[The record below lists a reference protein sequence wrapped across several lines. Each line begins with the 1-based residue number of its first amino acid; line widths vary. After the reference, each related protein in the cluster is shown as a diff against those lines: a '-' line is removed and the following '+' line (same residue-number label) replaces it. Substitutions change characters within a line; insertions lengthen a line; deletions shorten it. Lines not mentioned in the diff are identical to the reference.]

1 MASHSAA
8 ICAMLGSG
16 RPRKKELTIRN
27 VCARSAVVDVAVAA
41 GLVVAT
47 VILRGQAIAEWG
59 YLNPD
64 ETGLLVW
71 ARAALHSPVPFS
83 TWATGTLG
91 PYWPLFLAGLATL
104 GAPLTP
110 AFAHLLTAVLL
121 ALIAAALF
129 VAASRAIGRGPAL
142 VATLVWWL
150 PLATTF
156 AVGVPEAYNSLSTE
170 YLPVLLVVASALV
183 PREQLAARP
192 WLFAVLGV
200 LAGLAVG
207 AKFQVAP
214 LAVAF
219 AAAQVIVLRPSM
231 RRIVVSVLWWLA
243 GALLPVAAI
252 VLVIVASPATNWV
265 LVEQTFSFLGSYA
278 AGPSQVQRFALT
290 FGLLNSA
297 GGYILVALAVLI
309 WLGRHS
315 DKWSNVA
322 RVVLITGGLTAMLI
336 GGMGFPPYLILLFG
350 AGALAATMPVKP
362 DASLLPQRLSSRV
375 LAGALAMVAA
385 LVLATGYLTNSWR
398 PTSPRMALAAFSPD
412 SVHRNP
418 TMARA
423 CPPGS
428 RAMVWGWAAELY
440 IEQDWQMTSPYTNL
454 YGFAINPALKE
465 TAEPVVRAGIDRA
478 SCVVDTTDVKRIK
491 CPGERIEAPV
501 AECLPERLTLSRF
514 YPELFALIGR
524 QFHSVPITVLG
535 CEGCILYVRDVPS

>member
-1 MASHSAA
+1 
-8 ICAMLGSG
+8 
-16 RPRKKELTIRN
+16 
-27 VCARSAVVDVAVAA
+27 VDVVVAA

-47 VILRGQAIAEWG
+47 VILRGQAITEWS

-64 ETGLLVW
+64 ETLLLVA

-83 TWATGTLG
+83 TWVTTTLG

-121 ALIAAALF
+121 ALTAAALF

-142 VATLVWWL
+142 VATMVWWL
-150 PLATTF
+150 PIATTF
-156 AVGVPEAYNSLSTE
+156 TMGAPEAFNSLSTE

-207 AKFQVAP
+207 AKPQVAP

-219 AAAQVIVLRPSM
+219 VAAQLIVLRPSV
-231 RRIVVSVLWWLA
+231 RRIVVSVLWWLG

-252 VLVIVASPATNWV
+252 VLVVVASPATNWV
-265 LVEQTFSFLGSYA
+265 LVEQNFSLVVTYGF
-278 AGPSQVQRFALT
+278 GPSLVQRFAVT
-290 FGLLNSA
+290 FGSFIAA
-297 GGYILVALAVLI
+297 GGYLVVALAGLI

-315 DKWSNVA
+315 DKWSNFA
-322 RVVLITGGLTAMLI
+322 RVALITGGLTAMLF
-336 GGMGFPPYLILLFG
+336 GGRGYPPYLILLFG
-350 AGALAATMPVKP
+350 AVALAATMPVKP
-362 DASLLPQRLSSRV
+362 AASVLPQRVSPRV
-375 LAGALAMVAA
+375 LAGALAIVAA
-385 LVLATGYLTNSWR
+385 LVLAAGYLTNCWR
-398 PTSPRMALAAFSPD
+398 PTSPRMALAAFSAD

-428 RAMVWGWAAELY
+428 KAMVWGWAGELY
-440 IEQDWQMTSPYTNL
+440 IEQDWQSTTPYTNV
-454 YGFAINPALKE
+454 YGLAASPAFKE
-465 TAEPVVRAGIDRA
+465 TAEPVVRAGIDQA
-478 SCVVDTTDVKRIK
+478 KCVVDSTSVKRIK
-491 CPGERIEAPV
+491 CPGERLDAPV
-501 AECLPERLTLSRF
+501 PECLPERLTLSRF
-514 YPELFALIGR
+514 YPELFALISS
-524 QFHSVPITVLG
+524 QFHSIPVNVPG
-535 CEGCILYVRDVPS
+535 CEGCTLYVRKVSS